1 MLERY
6 GLHTIIW
13 DACDERFSDVL
24 VASPADAQGRG
35 IALSIR
41 EDGAAAD
48 LTGATV
54 YFLWKHKVT
63 GERGTEP
70 FSAVAAS
77 AGTFSVFYPA
87 AMCES
92 AGTVQAQIMVSRGD
106 DTYISSRV
114 FTIKVEP
121 VIVGGDPPPHVRGR
135 QVRLFLGGALRRR
148 LGDL

>member
-63 GERGTEP
+63 GERVTTWE
-70 FSAVAAS
+70 VK
-77 AGTFSVFYPA
+77 
-87 AMCES
+87 
-92 AGTVQAQIMVSRGD
+92 R
-106 DTYISSRV
+106 
-114 FTIKVEP
+114 
-121 VIVGGDPPPHVRGR
+121 
-135 QVRLFLGGALRRR
+135 
-148 LGDL
+148 